1 MSQKKKQRSLTVGCR
16 ATHSKVTGWADNKFE
31 KALTTQARPG
41 HTSRREN
48 VPTFGRDGRS
58 GSPTGRV
65 IFCCV
70 LSWGVS

>member
-1 MSQKKKQRSLTVGCR
+1 MSQKKKTTKLN
-16 ATHSKVTGWADNKFE
+16 GWLPGYPFQGDRLGRQQIR

-70 LSWGVS
+70 LS